1 MFAIYDE
8 TAIKKATN
16 VTINSDLL
24 QKAKSY
30 KINISKNFE
39 AYLAEVV
46 RKREEEQWLEEN
58 KSAID
63 AFNERVEKVGLFSD
77 EHTILFTSKLTSK

>member
-1 MFAIYDE
+1 MSAIYDE

-30 KINISKNFE
+30 KINISQTFE
-39 AYLAEVV
+39 KHLTEVV
-46 RKREEEQWLEEN
+46 KKKKEQEWLEEN
-58 KSAID
+58 REAIE
-63 AFNERVEKVGLFSD
+63 AYNTRVERDGLFSD
-77 EHTILFTSKLTSK
+77 SFRRF

>member
-1 MFAIYDE
+1 MSAIYNE
-8 TAIKKATN
+8 NAIKKATN

-39 AYLAEVV
+39 AYLVEVV
-46 RKREEEQWLEEN
+46 RKREEQQW
-58 KSAID
+58 
-63 AFNERVEKVGLFSD
+63 
-77 EHTILFTSKLTSK
+77 FTR

>member
-1 MFAIYDE
+1 MSAIYNED
-8 TAIKKATN
+8 AIKKATN

-46 RKREEEQWLEEN
+46 RKREEERWLEEN
-58 KSAID
+58 KEAID
-63 AFNERVEKVGLFSD
+63 AFNKRVEKEGCFSD
-77 EHTILFTSKLTSK
+77 EHRRF

>member
-1 MFAIYDE
+1 MSAIYDE
-8 TAIKKATN
+8 TAMKKATN

-46 RKREEEQWLEEN
+46 KKREEQQWLEEN
-58 KSAID
+58 REAID
-63 AFNERVEKVGLFSD
+63 AQNERMEKYGSFSD
-77 EHTILFTSKLTSK
+77 AIRRF

>member
-1 MFAIYDE
+1 MSAIYNE
-8 TAIKKATN
+8 NAIKKATN

-24 QKAKSY
+24 QKAKAY

-46 RKREEEQWLEEN
+46 KKREEQRWLEEN
-58 KSAID
+58 REAID
-63 AFNERVEKVGLFSD
+63 AFNERIEKVGLFGD
-77 EHTILFTSKLTSK
+77 TYRRF

>member
-1 MFAIYDE
+1 MSATYNE
-8 TAIKKATN
+8 NAIKKATN

-39 AYLAEVV
+39 AYLTEVV

-58 KSAID
+58 RAAFD
-63 AFNERVEKVGLFSD
+63 AVNERIEKEGLFSD
-77 EHTILFTSKLTSK
+77 EHRRF

>member
-1 MFAIYDE
+1 MSTIYNE
-8 TAIKKATN
+8 NAIKKATN

-24 QKAKSY
+24 QKAKAY

-46 RKREEEQWLEEN
+46 RKREEQQWLEEN
-58 KSAID
+58 EAAID
-63 AFNERVEKVGLFSD
+63 AVNERIEKEGLFSD
-77 EHTILFTSKLTSK
+77 EHRRF

>member
-1 MFAIYDE
+1 MHMSAIYDE
-8 TAIKKATN
+8 TAMKKATN

-24 QKAKSY
+24 QKAKAY

-46 RKREEEQWLEEN
+46 RKREEQQWLKEN
-58 KSAID
+58 REAID
-63 AFNERVEKVGLFSD
+63 AQNERMEKYGSFSD
-77 EHTILFTSKLTSK
+77 GIRRF

>member
-1 MFAIYDE
+1 MSAVYDE

-39 AYLAEVV
+39 AYLASVV
-46 RKREEEQWLEEN
+46 KEREEQKWLEEN
-58 KSAID
+58 REAIESQNRRIEKYGSFSD
-63 AFNERVEKVGLFSD
+63 AFRRF
-77 EHTILFTSKLTSK
+77 

>member
-1 MFAIYDE
+1 MSAIYDE
-8 TAIKKATN
+8 TAMKKATN

-46 RKREEEQWLEEN
+46 KKKEEEQWLEEN
-58 KSAID
+58 REAID
-63 AFNERVEKVGLFSD
+63 AYNERIEKEGLFSD
-77 EHTILFTSKLTSK
+77 EHRRF

>member
-8 TAIKKATN
+8 NAMKKATN

-24 QKAKSY
+24 KKAKAY

-46 RKREEEQWLEEN
+46 RKREEERWLEET
-58 KSAID
+58 KEAID
-63 AFNERVEKVGLFSD
+63 AFNERVEKEGCFSD
-77 EHTILFTSKLTSK
+77 EHRKF

>member
-1 MFAIYDE
+1 MHMSVIYDE
-8 TAIKKATN
+8 TAMKKATN

-46 RKREEEQWLEEN
+46 KKREEQRWLKEN

-63 AFNERVEKVGLFSD
+63 AFNERVEKEGLFSD
-77 EHTILFTSKLTSK
+77 EHRRF

>member
-1 MFAIYDE
+1 MSAVYDE

-46 RKREEEQWLEEN
+46 RKREEQQWLEEN

-63 AFNERVEKVGLFSD
+63 AFNERVEKEGLFSD
-77 EHTILFTSKLTSK
+77 EHRRF

>member
-1 MFAIYDE
+1 MSAIYDE

-46 RKREEEQWLEEN
+46 KKREEQQWLEEN
-58 KSAID
+58 RKAID
-63 AFNERVEKVGLFSD
+63 AQNERMEKYGSFSD
-77 EHTILFTSKLTSK
+77 GIRRF

>member
-1 MFAIYDE
+1 MSAVYDE

-39 AYLAEVV
+39 AYLSEVV
-46 RKREEEQWLEEN
+46 KRREEEQWLEEN
-58 KSAID
+58 REAID
-63 AFNERVEKVGLFSD
+63 SQNERIEKEGCFSD
-77 EHTILFTSKLTSK
+77 GIRRF

>member
-1 MFAIYDE
+1 MFAIYDDN
-8 TAIKKATN
+8 AMKKATN

-24 QKAKSY
+24 KKAKAY

-46 RKREEEQWLEEN
+46 RKREEARWREEN
-58 KSAID
+58 RLAID
-63 AFNERVEKVGLFSD
+63 KQNERIEKEGCFSD
-77 EHTILFTSKLTSK
+77 GIRRF

>member
-1 MFAIYDE
+1 MSAIYDE

-30 KINISKNFE
+30 KINISKSFE
-39 AYLAEVV
+39 TYLAEVV
-46 RKREEEQWLEEN
+46 KKREEQQWLEEN
-58 KSAID
+58 IEAID
-63 AFNERVEKVGLFSD
+63 AYNERIQKEGLFSD
-77 EHTILFTSKLTSK
+77 EHRRF

>member
-1 MFAIYDE
+1 MSAIYNE
-8 TAIKKATN
+8 NAIKKATN

-24 QKAKSY
+24 QKAKAY

-46 RKREEEQWLEEN
+46 KKREEQRWLEEN
-58 KSAID
+58 REAID
-63 AFNERVEKVGLFSD
+63 AFNERVEKVGLFGD
-77 EHTILFTSKLTSK
+77 TYRRF

>member
-1 MFAIYDE
+1 MHMSAIYNE
-8 TAIKKATN
+8 NAMKKATN

-24 QKAKSY
+24 QKAKAY

-46 RKREEEQWLEEN
+46 KKREEERWLEEN
-58 KSAID
+58 REAIE
-63 AFNERVEKVGLFSD
+63 AQNKRIAKHGCFSD
-77 EHTILFTSKLTSK
+77 GIRRF

>member
-1 MFAIYDE
+1 MSAIYDE

-16 VTINSDLL
+16 VTVNSDLL

-30 KINISKNFE
+30 QINISKNFE

-46 RKREEEQWLEEN
+46 RKREEQQWLEEN
-58 KSAID
+58 REAID
-63 AFNERVEKVGLFSD
+63 KQNERMEKYGSFSD
-77 EHTILFTSKLTSK
+77 GIRRF

>member
-1 MFAIYDE
+1 MSAIYNE
-8 TAIKKATN
+8 NAMKKATN

-24 QKAKSY
+24 QKAKAY

-46 RKREEEQWLEEN
+46 KKREEQLWLEEN
-58 KSAID
+58 KAAID
-63 AFNERVEKVGLFSD
+63 AANERMAKEGLFSD
-77 EHTILFTSKLTSK
+77 EHRRF

>member
-1 MFAIYDE
+1 MSAVYDE

-30 KINISKNFE
+30 NINISKNFE
-39 AYLAEVV
+39 AYLSEVV
-46 RKREEEQWLEEN
+46 RKREEQQWLEEN

-77 EHTILFTSKLTSK
+77 EHRRF

>member
-1 MFAIYDE
+1 MSAIYNE
-8 TAIKKATN
+8 NAVKKATN

-39 AYLAEVV
+39 AFLVEIVK
-46 RKREEEQWLEEN
+46 KREEQQWLEEN
-58 KSAID
+58 KEAMD
-63 AFNERVEKVGLFSD
+63 AFNEKVEKRGLFGD
-77 EHTILFTSKLTSK
+77 KYRRF